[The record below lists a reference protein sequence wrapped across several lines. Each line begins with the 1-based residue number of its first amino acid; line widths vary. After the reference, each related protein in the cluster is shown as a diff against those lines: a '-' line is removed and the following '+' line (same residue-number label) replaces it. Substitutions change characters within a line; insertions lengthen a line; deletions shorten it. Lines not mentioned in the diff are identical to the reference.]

1 MTRSPEDQAQIDA
14 LTRRAEQAEQVS
26 ADQQRELSRLRH
38 DLRGILSPALLL
50 ADRLSM
56 SEDPMAKRT
65 AEAMIRTVE
74 RAEEAL
80 ARKDQPG
87 VLPGPQPRFQPKS

>member
-1 MTRSPEDQAQIDA
+1 MTRSPEDQVLIDA
-14 LTRRAEQAEQVS
+14 LTLRAEQAEQSS

-80 ARKDQPG
+80 ARKDQAR
-87 VLPGPQPRFQPKS
+87 L

>member
-1 MTRSPEDQAQIDA
+1 MTRSPEDQELIDA
-14 LTRRAEQAEQVS
+14 LTHRAKQAEQLS
-26 ADQQRELSRLRH
+26 ANQQHELSHLRH

-56 SEDPMAKRT
+56 SEDPLAKRT

-74 RAEEAL
+74 RAEKAL
-80 ARKDQPG
+80 ARKD
-87 VLPGPQPRFQPKS
+87 

>member
-1 MTRSPEDQAQIDA
+1 MSRSAEDQVLIDLLSQRAERAEAQIKEHE
-14 LTRRAEQAEQVS
+14 RK
-26 ADQQRELSRLRH
+26 LSHLRH

-65 AEAMIRTVE
+65 AEAMIRTIE
-74 RAEEAL
+74 RAEQAL
-80 ARKDQPG
+80 AKEDQG
-87 VLPGPQPRFQPKS
+87 